1 MTTEKEQ
8 AEAIRSER
16 NIGFSRGP
24 LFLEKDGVT
33 MFQYTLDSSSIVGPR
48 KATQADKDEHKGAWE
63 AFNKDRLPQL
73 DRDGD
78 GFPGGSLPQTIRD
91 ADGGVAFERPLRPVS
106 EDHVHVDPAPR
117 RGRPPKL
124 KD

>member
-1 MTTEKEQ
+1 M
-8 AEAIRSER
+8 SVDR
-16 NIGFSRGP
+16 NVGFARGP
-24 LFLEKDGVT
+24 LFLERDGIT
-33 MFQYTLDSSSIVGPR
+33 MFQYTLDSASIVGPR
-48 KATQADKDEHKGAWE
+48 KATQADKDEYKGEWE

-91 ADGGVAFERPLRPVS
+91 DEGDVAFERPLRPVS